1 MTGLSLIAAAWTIEV
16 VFGWSDWLHK
26 RIRHPVVWLGIL
38 IAALDRTFNRA
49 GNIGPVR
56 YASGVVAT
64 VFVVSVAAGLAW
76 LIGAILPESWWGFAI
91 EALIAS
97 SLIASRSLYAHVAAV
112 WQPLATGDLDS
123 ARYAV
128 AQIVGR
134 DPATLQEDG
143 IVRASL
149 ESLAENASDGVIAP
163 VFWGVIFGLPGIAA
177 YKTINTLD
185 SMIGH
190 RSDRHAEFGGFA
202 ARVDDL
208 VNLIP
213 ARMTGAL
220 IAVASLKPSAFQ
232 VMLRDAGK
240 HRSPNAGWPEA
251 AMAGGLGIRLSG
263 PRFYAG
269 QIHDEP
275 WLNGTERDPEANDL
289 NRGLALYCAA
299 MGLGGAVLVAL
310 LLGVHYES

>member
-16 VFGWSDWLHK
+16 VFGWPVWLHK
-26 RIRHPVVWLGIL
+26 RIRHPVVWLGTL
-38 IAALDRTFNRA
+38 ITALDRTYNRA
-49 GNIGPVR
+49 GNSCPVR
-56 YASGVVAT
+56 YVSGAIAT

-91 EALIAS
+91 EAFIAS

-112 WQPLATGDLDS
+112 CRPLATGDLAS
-123 ARYAV
+123 ARQAV

-134 DPATLQEDG
+134 DPASLQEDG

-177 YKTINTLD
+177 YKSINTLD

-208 VNLIP
+208 ANLIP
-213 ARMTGAL
+213 ARLTGML

-232 VMLRDAGK
+232 VMVRDAGK

-251 AMAGGLGIRLSG
+251 AMAGGLGVRLSG
-263 PRFYAG
+263 PRFYQG
-269 QIHDEP
+269 QKHDEP
-275 WLNGTERDPEANDL
+275 WLNGAERDPGAEDL
-289 NRGLALYCAA
+289 KRGLALYCAA
-299 MGLGGAVLVAL
+299 MGLGAMVLVAL
-310 LLGVHYES
+310 LLGVRYAF